1 MMEKIR
7 VVLVDDQKMIRQG
20 FGYVI
25 NVQPD
30 MQVVGEAENGEEAVR
45 VVLEQRPDVVLM
57 DVQMPK
63 KTGIEA
69 TREIVAELPQTKV
82 VILTTF
88 DVHEYVF
95 EGIRAGAVGYLLKDS
110 DAQEMLDVVRAANR
124 GEAIYRTA
132 TAAQALGQMLA
143 AQPAQSAPAEPSAGS
158 PTVNPHRLATT
169 DFQLLEPLTERERDV
184 LQQMAYGLRNDA
196 IAQKLSIS
204 EGTVKTHVHRI
215 LQKFAVEDRTQAVV
229 QALRNGIVQ

>member
-1 MMEKIR
+1 MEKIK

-20 FGYVI
+20 FGFVI

-30 MQVVGEAENGEEAVR
+30 MQVVGEAENGEEAVQ
-45 VVLEQRPDVVLM
+45 VVLQQLPDVVLM
-57 DVQMPK
+57 DVQMPI

-69 TREIVAELPQTKV
+69 TREIIAQLPQTKV

-110 DAQEMLDVVRAANR
+110 DAQEMLDVIRAAMR

-132 TAAQALGQMLA
+132 TAAQALGQVLA
-143 AQPAQSAPAEPSAGS
+143 SQLPTAS
-158 PTVNPHRLATT
+158 PQATS
-169 DFQLLEPLTERERDV
+169 DFQPLESLTEREHDV
-184 LQQMAYGLRNDA
+184 LQQMAYGLRNDV

-215 LQKFAVEDRTQAVV
+215 LQKFGVEDRTQAVV
-229 QALRNGIVQ
+229 HALRNGIVE

>member
-1 MMEKIR
+1 MEKIR